1 MSQRTALSTA
11 IAGSVLLGAATALLA
26 QGQPPVPV
34 PGESAPFYW
43 VAWGPMMALGFL
55 AFLYRTERA
64 GEGRR
69 RFAVAA
75 GCVAVAA
82 LYVGLTLGS
91 RSDALAELASAH
103 LLFLSWAAVAG
114 ALVAGYR
121 DDRAP
126 QAFSTLVKSA
136 ETLLTGGIFFASGM
150 LFAALTY
157 GIFEVL
163 GVTLPENVLV
173 VIAAFG
179 VGAIPL
185 LAFGVAHDPSLSPAA
200 QDGQAGLT
208 RTMRLVARILLPLA
222 LFVLLVYVAWF
233 IPTHF
238 LKAFEEREALFVYN
252 ATIMAILVLLTVAV
266 SGPEPVGSETPA
278 VLFRL
283 AVLAMITLT
292 LALNVYALAAVV
304 SRTVDGGLTPNRLA
318 VIGWNVVTLVIL
330 GGSAVRLW
338 TRSDEPWV
346 SVLRKAIG
354 TITPLAAA
362 WALVLMLV
370 LPLFG

>member
-1 MSQRTALSTA
+1 MSQRTTLSTA

-43 VAWGPMMALGFL
+43 VAWGPVMALGFL
-55 AFLYRTERA
+55 AFLNRTERPA
-64 GEGRR
+64 EGRR
-69 RFAVAA
+69 RFAIAA
-75 GCVAVAA
+75 GAIATVA
-82 LYVGLTLGS
+82 LYVGFTLGS
-91 RSDALAELASAH
+91 RTDALAELAGAH
-103 LLFLSWAAVAG
+103 LLFLSWTAVAG

-121 DDRAP
+121 ADRAP

-150 LFAALTY
+150 LFAALTF

-163 GVTLPENVLV
+163 GVTLPESRLV
-173 VIAAFG
+173 VLAGFG

-185 LAFGVAHDPSLSPAA
+185 LAFGVAYDPTLSPAA
-200 QDGQAGLT
+200 QDGRAGLT

-222 LFVLLVYVAWF
+222 LFVLLVYVLWF

-238 LKAFEEREALFVYN
+238 MKAFEEREALIVFN

-266 SGPEPVGSETPA
+266 SGPEPVGSETPGA
-278 VLFRL
+278 LFRL
-283 AVLAMITLT
+283 AVMAMIALT
-292 LALNVYALAAVV
+292 LLLNLYALAAVS
-304 SRTVDGGLTPNRLA
+304 SRAIEAGLTPNRLA
-318 VIGWNVVTLVIL
+318 VVGWNVVTLVIL

-346 SVLRKAIG
+346 PVLRDAIG
-354 TITPLAAA
+354 GLSPLAAA
-362 WALVLMLV
+362 WAAALLLA